1 MLHGGLSILDGT
13 QLREADLS
21 APPGQP
27 EGVIACAE
35 VLQLAENRASLSLH
49 GVVLPE
55 SLKSAAL
62 LRLGFPDA
70 SAFRTKELD
79 CSDASL
85 TFRNYVSAIAD
96 ELRDDP
102 IAVANL
108 DGRTLQMFLE
118 DEDDFAMLAEN
129 LFTDLDTED
138 RGKISKDE
146 IQSALVHMGIE
157 LGIPPVSE
165 FPQLSD
171 ILKRHGAEGKEELG
185 QAQFAELLQPVL
197 QELANSLAKKPPVVV
212 LQHIK
217 IVNGSKLRKL
227 VTDERQLDDV
237 VKKIMQEKYESK
249 SELSNTM
256 KVRHLLEKH
265 WDEFGL
271 PPPKLDEM
279 VVLFDD
285 IFSEVES
292 QNDAAES
299 EKDGFMVLLKKIL
312 ENFAEKLE
320 ANPILYDLH
329 SSQLKEVSLY

>member
-1 MLHGGLSILDGT
+1 MLHGGLSILDGKL
-13 QLREADLS
+13 LREADLS
-21 APPGQP
+21 APPRLP

-35 VLQLAENRASLSLH
+35 VLQLAENRGLS
-49 GVVLPE
+49 P
-55 SLKSAAL
+55 SKAAL
-62 LRLGFPDA
+62 LRLGFSDA
-70 SAFRTKELD
+70 AAFRTKELD
-79 CSDASL
+79 YSDASL

-108 DGRTLQMFLE
+108 DGKTLQMFLE

-146 IQSALVHMGIE
+146 IQSALIHMGIE

-171 ILKRHGAEGKEELG
+171 ILKRHGAQGKEELG

-197 QELANSLAKKPPVVV
+197 QELADSLAKKPVVV
-212 LQHIK
+212 VVKHIK

-249 SELSNTM
+249 SEWSSTM
-256 KVRHLLEKH
+256 KVRHFLEKH
-265 WDEFGL
+265 GNDFGL
-271 PPPKLDEM
+271 PPPELDET

-329 SSQLKEVSLY
+329 SSQLKEV

>member
-1 MLHGGLSILDGT
+1 MLHGGLSILDGKL
-13 QLREADLS
+13 LREADLS
-21 APPGQP
+21 APPRLP

-55 SLKSAAL
+55 TLKSAAL
-62 LRLGFPDA
+62 LRLGFSDA
-70 SAFRTKELD
+70 AAFRTKELD
-79 CSDASL
+79 YSDASL

-108 DGRTLQMFLE
+108 DGKTLQMFLE

-146 IQSALVHMGIE
+146 IQSALIHMGIE
-157 LGIPPVSE
+157 LGIPPVPE

-171 ILKRHGAEGKEELG
+171 ILKRHGAQGKEELG

-197 QELANSLAKKPPVVV
+197 QELADSLAKKPVVV
-212 LQHIK
+212 VVKHIK

-249 SELSNTM
+249 SEWSSTM
-256 KVRHLLEKH
+256 KVRHFLEKH
-265 WDEFGL
+265 GNDFGL
-271 PPPKLDEM
+271 PPPELDET

-292 QNDAAES
+292 QNDAAGS

-329 SSQLKEVSLY
+329 SSQLKEV

>member
-13 QLREADLS
+13 LLREADLS
-21 APPGQP
+21 LPPPQP
-27 EGVIACAE
+27 GRLISGGE
-35 VLQLAENRASLSLH
+35 VLQLAENRSSLSLH

-55 SLKSAAL
+55 IIKSSAL
-62 LRLGFPDA
+62 LRLGLSDA
-70 SAFRTKELD
+70 AAFRTKELD
-79 CSDASL
+79 CSDASS

-102 IAVANL
+102 IVVAIL
-108 DGRTLQMFLE
+108 DGRTLQVFLE

-129 LFTDLDTED
+129 LFTDLDTKD

-157 LGIPPVSE
+157 LGIPPMSE

-171 ILKRHGAEGKEELG
+171 ILKKHGAEGKEELG

-197 QELANSLAKKPPVVV
+197 QELADCLAKNPVVVV

-227 VTDERQLDDV
+227 VADEKQLDDV
-237 VKKIMQEKYESK
+237 GKRIMQEKYESK
-249 SELSNTM
+249 SEGSNTV
-256 KVRHLLEKH
+256 KVRCFFEKH
-265 WDEFGL
+265 GDDFGL
-271 PPPKLDEM
+271 PPLELEEM

-285 IFSEVES
+285 IFTEVES
-292 QNDAAES
+292 QNDAAEP

-312 ENFAEKLE
+312 ENFAEKLD

-329 SSQLKEVSLY
+329 SSQLKEV